1 VLEATEIDV
10 EAVPV
15 LDQRGAKTQATDHA
29 DAVGGGDRVE
39 EHHEHVLQQLL
50 EPLGVL
56 RGLLLVLLQR
66 LAGCDAGPLHIFPID
81 PRSQGLVNQMSTSS
95 SCPRSV
101 CACASCPP
109 GSLTLPV
116 WRSALV
122 EAVIPG
128 SAFGLQ
134 AQVDQLVDRRLPAG
148 RQRLGLVGREQVAVD
163 KFGDVDCA
171 LQRTGAEIRDR
182 HSV

>member
-1 VLEATEIDV
+1 MGVRVRSIDEAATACGCTPGLVLEATEIDV

-66 LAGCDAGPLHIFPID
+66 LAGCDAGPLHVLPVD
-81 PRSQGLVNQMSTSS
+81 PRSQGPTPALDPSRATPRTSMHTATKKHCTHTLASPAST
-95 SCPRSV
+95 
-101 CACASCPP
+101 
-109 GSLTLPV
+109 L
-116 WRSALV
+116 
-122 EAVIPG
+122 
-128 SAFGLQ
+128 
-134 AQVDQLVDRRLPAG
+134 
-148 RQRLGLVGREQVAVD
+148 
-163 KFGDVDCA
+163 
-171 LQRTGAEIRDR
+171 
-182 HSV
+182 